1 MKRILGLSMA
11 VGMLGLSS
19 ALAGT
24 ESVPTAQALWQEIQ
38 ILQKNQAIMPESRP
52 FQVGSRTVD
61 AFTTDLANPAAVQS
75 IAQAGDIIHVS
86 RYADHS
92 LLVKENYGMDKQLT
106 GVTAMLKLSGYDAG
120 DRNWVMAAYKPD
132 GTVVAFGK
140 IGSCI
145 ACHTMVRQQDFV
157 FAPPTQ
163 QLLPVGTW
171 KAFFPKQEM
180 NPAYVALLK
189 EHPEVVVK

>member
-1 MKRILGLSMA
+1 
-11 VGMLGLSS
+11 
-19 ALAGT
+19 
-24 ESVPTAQALWQEIQ
+24 
-38 ILQKNQAIMPESRP
+38 MPESRP